1 MINRI
6 IAFKKAVASIGFKKA
21 IADIKIGDFLI
32 FRFFFD
38 SLGLSDSE
46 SKAFSKPLSDSQAMT
61 DSLSNTVGKSVAD
74 TSASSDATTLEVN
87 KSLSNASSIS
97 DDSNF
102 AVGKGLSDS
111 GALTENQ
118 RMDFH
123 KFVDETF
130 SATDDLDGEA
140 TAQDDQEITFVKVRS
155 DLAAMTDIL
164 NIVQGKL
171 LGNTS
176 ALTDSGSYRGQG
188 YCAFDYFTS
197 ESDYVGYSG
206 TF

>member
-1 MINRI
+1 MNKAQI
-6 IAFKKAVASIGFKKA
+6 IFKKA
-21 IADIKIGDFLI
+21 IAGITFKKAIASIRFGFFLI
-32 FRFFFD
+32 FKFFTD
-38 SLGLSDSE
+38 TVGLGDLAAKSV
-46 SKAFSKPLSDSQAMT
+46 SKSLSDSQAMT
-61 DSLSNTVGKSVAD
+61 DSLSNAVGKSVAD

-87 KSLSNASSIS
+87 KSLSDTSSIS

-102 AVGKGLSDS
+102 AVGKALSDS

-140 TAQDDQEITFVKVRS
+140 TAQDDQEMTFVKVRS

-171 LGNTS
+171 LGDSS

-188 YCAFDYFTS
+188 YCAFDYFD
-197 ESDYVGYSG
+197 SDYVGYSG

>member
-1 MINRI
+1 MNKAQI
-6 IAFKKAVASIGFKKA
+6 IFKKA
-21 IADIKIGDFLI
+21 IAGITFKKAIASIKFGFFLI
-32 FRFFFD
+32 FKFFTD
-38 SLGLSDSE
+38 TVGLSDLAAKSV
-46 SKAFSKPLSDSQAMT
+46 SKSLSDSQAMT
-61 DSLSNTVGKSVAD
+61 DSLSNAVGKSVAD

-87 KSLSNASSIS
+87 KSLSDASSIS

-102 AVGKGLSDS
+102 AVGKALSDS

-140 TAQDDQEITFVKVRS
+140 TAQDDQEMTFVKVRS

-171 LGNTS
+171 LGVTS
-176 ALTDSGSYRGQG
+176 ALTDSGSARNQG
-188 YCAFDYFTS
+188 YCDFSYF
-197 ESDYVGYSG
+197 EADYVGDSR